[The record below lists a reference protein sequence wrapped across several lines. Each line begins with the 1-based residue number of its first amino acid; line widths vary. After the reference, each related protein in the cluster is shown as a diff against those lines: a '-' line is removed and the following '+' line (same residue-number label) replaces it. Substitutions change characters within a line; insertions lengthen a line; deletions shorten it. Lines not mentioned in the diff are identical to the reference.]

1 MKHIFSPMMNDPF
14 SVPMAPP
21 PPPPFH
27 QHNPVRLDEFSPQ
40 RKFDRVS
47 ALETRSLKISAPGTP
62 QSPRRICPNS
72 PFPPPLFP
80 GPVPQSPIMPPGP
93 FPMPVPAPPPQ
104 QPRPL
109 PMNNVPAVHIVTVI
123 LPGLS
128 AFTGYGNNY
137 NKAKANAATQVEQT
151 WKLESEVEF

>member
-1 MKHIFSPMMNDPF
+1 
-14 SVPMAPP
+14 
-21 PPPPFH
+21 
-27 QHNPVRLDEFSPQ
+27 
-40 RKFDRVS
+40 
-47 ALETRSLKISAPGTP
+47 
-62 QSPRRICPNS
+62 
-72 PFPPPLFP
+72 
-80 GPVPQSPIMPPGP
+80 MPPGP

-137 NKAKANAATQVEQT
+137 NKAKANAATQVEQA
-151 WKLESEVEF
+151 WKLKSEVEFQALTYLGPAIQELERNIKEEEGRLRMMKLTAAKRNHSVEQANGDEENNENDNDDEETDTPEKVRRLETSLCQCKLILGL